1 MRVNNPPSLQKGDYH
16 LKIASSLVALL
27 ASLLFSGCFQ
37 ASEFNADKGYL
48 VATRRVPPEPVYNR
62 VFLARPPEVMPAKEM
77 EFTNAP
83 RVLPVIHL
91 ELKAVTLETVA
102 QTLGGSARYRSYCA
116 ASIADKKFSIDAL
129 GTIDELADII
139 SKKADVYVSVDH
151 ANREVRFLPQRNN
164 VPRLYNDDKFA
175 QPDN

>member
-1 MRVNNPPSLQKGDYH
+1 MQVNKL
-16 LKIASSLVALL
+16 LLITLCLVC
-27 ASLLFSGCFQ
+27 GCFE
-37 ASEFNADKGYL
+37 ASKFDGDKAYL
-48 VATRRVPPEPVYNR
+48 VATRQTAPEPVYNR
-62 VFLARPPEVMPAKEM
+62 VFMARPPEVMPAREV
-77 EFTNAP
+77 EFMNAP

-151 ANREVRFLPQRNN
+151 ANREVRFLPNRNN
-164 VPRLYNDDKFA
+164 VPRLYNDDKHA
-175 QPDN
+175 Q